1 MKFEAVIGLEVHAE
15 LNTETKMY
23 CACKNEFG
31 GAPNIR
37 VCPVCTGMPG
47 ALPRLNRAAVE
58 KAIRAGRMMHCEI
71 AQRTWQDR
79 KHYRYPDL
87 PKGYQISQFSHPM
100 CQNGFFD
107 FYEGD
112 TLHRARI
119 RQIHIEE
126 DAGKLVH
133 EDGKTFVDY
142 NRCGVPL
149 IEIVTEPCFH
159 SADEAIAFME
169 AVRVMLLDLGVSD
182 CRMEE
187 GSMRADVNVSL
198 RQRGDQTLAP
208 RVEMKNL
215 SSFSGARRAILYEI
229 ERQRSILQEGGQV
242 IPLTRRWDDARAC
255 GVTMRAK
262 ERAQDYRFLPEPDIP
277 LLFITEDTAPLPESE
292 AERRLRLLN
301 RAGLS
306 PQQAREIAH
315 SRVATAFLDETVACG
330 ARPEGAANW
339 LLGTVAQLCNAAEC
353 ALSDSAL
360 VPQRLAE
367 VLCAIDAGTITADGG
382 KRAVAAL
389 FKRDEPLDAL
399 IERLQLKVLSDEQI
413 YRETIAQVLAGT
425 PRAVADF
432 RAGKKNALGFLI
444 GQCMRRAGAAADAS
458 RFRALILEA
467 LEGK

>member
-1 MKFEAVIGLEVHAE
+1 MDVEAVIGLEVHAE

-31 GAPNIR
+31 GAPNTR

-71 AQRTWQDR
+71 AQRTRQDR

-87 PKGYQISQFSHPM
+87 PKGYQISQFSHPL

-133 EDGKTFVDY
+133 EGGKTFVDY

-229 ERQRSILQEGGQV
+229 ERQRSRAV
-242 IPLTRRWDDARAC
+242 RVRRARQTGC
-255 GVTMRAK
+255 WVRSRSFVMR
-262 ERAQDYRFLPEPDIP
+262 RSVRFLTLRLCRSGLRRYFARSMPER
-277 LLFITEDTAPLPESE
+277 SRRM
-292 AERRLRLLN
+292 AENARLRRCLSETN
-301 RAGLS
+301 RS
-306 PQQAREIAH
+306 
-315 SRVATAFLDETVACG
+315 
-330 ARPEGAANW
+330 
-339 LLGTVAQLCNAAEC
+339 
-353 ALSDSAL
+353 
-360 VPQRLAE
+360 
-367 VLCAIDAGTITADGG
+367 
-382 KRAVAAL
+382 
-389 FKRDEPLDAL
+389 
-399 IERLQLKVLSDEQI
+399 
-413 YRETIAQVLAGT
+413 
-425 PRAVADF
+425 
-432 RAGKKNALGFLI
+432 
-444 GQCMRRAGAAADAS
+444 MR
-458 RFRALILEA
+458 
-467 LEGK
+467 